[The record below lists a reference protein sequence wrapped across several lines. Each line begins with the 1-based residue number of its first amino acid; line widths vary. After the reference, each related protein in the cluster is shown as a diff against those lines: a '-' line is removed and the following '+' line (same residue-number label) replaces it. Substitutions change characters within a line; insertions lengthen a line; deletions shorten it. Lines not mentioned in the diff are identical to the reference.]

1 MINIHKGNF
10 TKKETDNLNKC
21 NWKSANLLYY
31 RKIMNQKKCN
41 RQIKIQMKI
50 TLKYTNPK
58 NLNVR
63 PIVASAERTT
73 QRLSQI

>member
-1 MINIHKGNF
+1 
-10 TKKETDNLNKC
+10 
-21 NWKSANLLYY
+21 
-31 RKIMNQKKCN
+31 
-41 RQIKIQMKI
+41 MKI